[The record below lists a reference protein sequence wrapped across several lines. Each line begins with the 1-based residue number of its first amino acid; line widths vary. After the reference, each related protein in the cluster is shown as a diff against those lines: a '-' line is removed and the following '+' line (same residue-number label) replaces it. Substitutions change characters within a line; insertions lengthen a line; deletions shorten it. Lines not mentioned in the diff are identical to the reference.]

1 MERVGYE
8 VDLARRRYMQVDP
21 ENRLVADSLEAEW
34 NAKLREYAQVQQD
47 YERKRA
53 ADRTMLDDHT
63 QAKIVSL
70 ATDFANLWHDPRT
83 SPRERKRMVRLL
95 IEDVTLIKEQ
105 GIMVHIRFK
114 GGAVKSLQLPKPQ
127 KSWEAWTIDSQ
138 VVSEI
143 DRLLDQH
150 TAGEI
155 ADILNK
161 SGYVSGQG
169 KPFDARRIGK
179 IQRAYGLKSRL
190 QRLQA
195 AGFLTAEQLAA
206 KLGMT
211 SSAIRAR
218 RAKGRLNLK
227 TVRLNDTGQHL
238 YEYPTSLV
246 NAS

>member
-1 MERVGYE
+1 MPY
-8 VDLARRRYMQVDP
+8 
-21 ENRLVADSLEAEW
+21 
-34 NAKLREYAQVQQD
+34 
-47 YERKRA
+47 
-53 ADRTMLDDHT
+53 
-63 QAKIVSL
+63 
-70 ATDFANLWHDPRT
+70 
-83 SPRERKRMVRLL
+83 RLL
-95 IEDVTLIKEQ
+95 ADFVVVIHLAFILFAVLGGLFAIRWQRVMWMHIPAVLWSALIEFAGWICPLTPLENWL
-105 GIMVHIRFK
+105 RFK

-127 KSWEAWTIDSQ
+127 KSWEAWTTDSQ

-143 DRLLDQH
+143 DRLFDQH

-211 SSAIRAR
+211 SSAVRAR

-227 TVRLNDTGQHL
+227 TVRLNDTGQYL
-238 YEYPTSLV
+238 YEDPTSLV
-246 NAS
+246 SAS